1 MKFKQKLIWCK
12 GLPGSTKSTWARQYQ
27 KENGT
32 DKVKIVDKDSIRE
45 MIDQSE
51 WSKANEKLVLQIE
64 DEIILKSLIAGY
76 TVIVHDTNFGDKHPE
91 RFKNL
96 AAIAG
101 VEVECQD
108 FTHVPLETCI
118 ANDLKRNR
126 SVGEAVIRKM
136 WKQFLSP
143 SCGVDRARNP
153 EYVEHRKELQD
164 IIVCDLDGTLALLNG
179 RNPYDASTC
188 YNDKVNKPVFEVLFQ
203 FWYSGRIKK
212 VVFCSGRQ
220 DKWMAETDR
229 WLREVVGFGNS
240 VPYELHMRKTNDT
253 RKDCDVKQEM
263 YDNCIKDKYN
273 VVLVLDDRDQ
283 VIDVWRSNGL
293 AAFQVNYG
301 SF

>member
-27 KENGT
+27 KEHGT

-45 MIDQSE
+45 MLDQSE

-76 TVIVHDTNFGDKHPE
+76 SVVVHDTNFGDKHPE

-96 AAIAG
+96 ATIAG

-136 WKQFLSP
+136 WKQFLAKNTPTNERDPIYREQNESLP
-143 SCGVDRARNP
+143 KALLV
-153 EYVEHRKELQD
+153 
-164 IIVCDLDGTLALLNG
+164 DLDGTIALIG
-179 RNPYDASTC
+179 HRGPYDASRC
-188 YNDKVNKPVFEVLFQ
+188 IDDKLNKPVKELIDS
-203 FWYSGRIKK
+203 YIKSGKIDLI
-212 VVFCSGRQ
+212 VFCSGRE
-220 DKWMAETDR
+220 DKHFEMTKK
-229 WLREVVGFGNS
+229 WLDLVGGFDS
-240 VPYELHMRKTNDT
+240 FPYELYMRKTSDF
-253 RKDCDVKQEM
+253 RKDYIVKKELFEVNI
-263 YDNCIKDKYN
+263 DGKYN
-273 VVLVLDDRDQ
+273 ILAVVDDRKSVCQ
-283 VIDVWRSNGL
+283 MWRDELNL
-293 AAFQVNYG
+293 PVFQCAEG
-301 SF
+301 DF